1 MTSTLCG
8 RGLIAGRLAARLRSL
23 KPSSVHVVLDGR
35 AAAAV
40 ESALIRALKSQPVEW
55 TIYRVPGGERVKTMA
70 TVERLARKMVRA
82 GVDRRSVLL
91 AVGGGAT
98 SDLTGTLA
106 ALLLR
111 GLRWGVVGTTLLS
124 AVDAGSGGKAAVNL
138 PEGKNL
144 LGRFHPP
151 EFVLAELGALRT
163 LPAREIQSGLG
174 EVVKTAMLA
183 GPALLR
189 RLEKARPAELRRAG
203 TVLEAVV
210 RACMRHKAAV
220 VATDPE
226 DHGERKLL
234 NLGHSFGHAL
244 ETAASGRLA
253 HGEAVALGLRCSL
266 GLSVEQE
273 LCSPAYAARIE
284 AQLDRLGLPDSYPGK
299 LPTAARLRTLLIRD
313 KKADDGRLE
322 LVLPLGPGRNI
333 LVAGV
338 TPAEAAAAIRRRLG

>member
-1 MTSTLCG
+1 MTSTVCG
-8 RGLIAGRLAARLRSL
+8 RGLIAARLAARLRGL

-40 ESALIRALKSQPVEW
+40 EPALIRALKSQASEW
-55 TIYRVPGGERVKTMA
+55 TIYRVSGGERVKTLA
-70 TVERLARKMVRA
+70 AVERLARKMVRT
-82 GVDRRSVLL
+82 GVDRRAVLL

-124 AVDAGSGGKAAVNL
+124 AVDAGSGGKTAVDL

-151 EFVLAELGALRT
+151 EFLLAELGALRT
-163 LPAREIQSGLG
+163 LPSREIQSGLG

-203 TVLEAVV
+203 TVLEGVV

-220 VATDPE
+220 VAADPE
-226 DHGERKLL
+226 DHGERKQL

-244 ETAASGRLA
+244 ETAANGRLA

-266 GLSVEQE
+266 ALSVEQE

-284 AQLDRLGLPDSYPGK
+284 AQLDRLGLPDRYPGK
-299 LPTAARLRTLLIRD
+299 LPTAARLRTLLSRD
-313 KKADDGRLE
+313 KKADGGRLE
-322 LVLPLGPGRNI
+322 LVLPLGPGNNI
-333 LVAGV
+333 LLAGV